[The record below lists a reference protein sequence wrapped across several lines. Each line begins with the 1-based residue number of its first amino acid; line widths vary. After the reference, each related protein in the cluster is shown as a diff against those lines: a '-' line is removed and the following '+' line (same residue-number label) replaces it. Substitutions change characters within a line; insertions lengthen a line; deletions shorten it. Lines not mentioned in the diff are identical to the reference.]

1 MLGRGGKRAETISQS
16 RFRAGEG
23 SSLSSSLRNRW
34 FSGIGRALGLLPVL
48 RPGPRVAG
56 SQATEYVKTRG
67 PSRKARGSPAAVSS
81 RCKCRPAPNDDANA
95 VGAKSSATVFLPS
108 PLFSTTFSPILVRRH
123 FPSPSFGFFSFLL
136 PPIRGNGSR
145 GRVEEKHSN
154 ANADRITWR
163 RGDVRRFF
171 FYLRGGGGSGNSS
184 GVSRAHGNEIA
195 VWRVIGKNWRY
206 QGWCRVTRDRG
217 RGELN
222 GRRRSL
228 PRFWTRIDR
237 KIFLLNVSFKEERKI
252 IGTIRF

>member
-1 MLGRGGKRAETISQS
+1 M
-16 RFRAGEG
+16 
-23 SSLSSSLRNRW
+23 
-34 FSGIGRALGLLPVL
+34 
-48 RPGPRVAG
+48 
-56 SQATEYVKTRG
+56 
-67 PSRKARGSPAAVSS
+67 
-81 RCKCRPAPNDDANA
+81 
-95 VGAKSSATVFLPS
+95 GAKSSATVFLPS

-206 QGWCRVTRDRG
+206 QGWCRVIRDRG